1 MGAFEKILGL
11 NEEDGQQ
18 SDKQRNYPTQQNNGD
33 GSAQP
38 GGSGEQQPASQAPA
52 VQQPAAQQGETHPNG
67 GTGTVQVP
75 KPTPLSTQ
83 QTQEE
88 TQKPHMSYVEMMQQ
102 LSPYHPPTQD
112 EIEAERKRMKRDAVF
127 AAIGDGLNAFH
138 QAYSYSRGVKPMT
151 DDSSMTDKV
160 RERYEKERKER
171 EAYQTQYLNAY
182 MRASQAD
189 DANRKDERNWRRTI
203 ERDEA
208 SDKKDQR
215 DFDFRKTQADQ
226 QQQNWQ
232 QQFDRQSEQWKKE
245 FEMRE
250 KQYGRQNT
258 LAWANHNLQVQAQKD
273 NKELREKQID
283 ATTAKA
289 VRGRQLTFSD
299 GNSSLNIYENV
310 WKGSMEQVYDAIV
323 ADFDEQRKNNSNAN
337 VPRGLPRK
345 ATAQQK
351 DDYVKQHWHKSSVGR
366 QMMQT
371 LSGIDP
377 ANMTG
382 GTQGDYSQYETGG
395 NNQDD
400 YSQYEVTE

>member
-1 MGAFEKILGL
+1 
-11 NEEDGQQ
+11 
-18 SDKQRNYPTQQNNGD
+18 
-33 GSAQP
+33 
-38 GGSGEQQPASQAPA
+38 
-52 VQQPAAQQGETHPNG
+52 
-67 GTGTVQVP
+67 
-75 KPTPLSTQ
+75 
-83 QTQEE
+83 
-88 TQKPHMSYVEMMQQ
+88 
-102 LSPYHPPTQD
+102 
-112 EIEAERKRMKRDAVF
+112 
-127 AAIGDGLNAFH
+127 
-138 QAYSYSRGVKPMT
+138 
-151 DDSSMTDKV
+151 
-160 RERYEKERKER
+160 
-171 EAYQTQYLNAY
+171 
-182 MRASQAD
+182 
-189 DANRKDERNWRRTI
+189 
-203 ERDEA
+203 
-208 SDKKDQR
+208 
-215 DFDFRKTQADQ
+215 
-226 QQQNWQ
+226 
-232 QQFDRQSEQWKKE
+232 
-245 FEMRE
+245 MRE
-250 KQYGRQNT
+250 KQYGRQNA